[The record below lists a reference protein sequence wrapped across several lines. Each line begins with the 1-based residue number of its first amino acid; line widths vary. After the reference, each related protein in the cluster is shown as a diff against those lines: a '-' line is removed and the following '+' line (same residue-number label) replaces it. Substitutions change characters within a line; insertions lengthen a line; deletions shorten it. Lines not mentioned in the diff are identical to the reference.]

1 MDWTDIHITDGT
13 GQQDRDPDAFAPGY
27 FNIDEHSF
35 ETLLSMGAEFAEVMK
50 FYNLRNR
57 IEGNWGELF
66 NNDEAVVMAVILSV
80 NLKKIEADFD
90 NIPADHTVEL
100 LQYMLHLAREINQWL
115 LRLSAS
121 PHKSGELLASKIEM
135 LIEEKLAVQLHNI
148 YTIER
153 QAGIP
158 WVEQDATRFAT
169 VWDLDAAAGDALLT
183 RATID
188 PLSADDS
195 IKEQLGKSFQ
205 ISRNSISY
213 LKSAAAACLP
223 QSLQSQQ
230 HEPSVGLFITF
241 LKLYEKAQGQLNRF
255 TLRHLDFYYRK
266 ILQAENW
273 HQMPKSCYLL
283 LESQAASGRL
293 LIAKGAGFNAGQ
305 DAELNDIIYTADD
318 ELLVSDARLETQAT
332 LYLEHDKLIS
342 PESDLDFVTRIK
354 ADRPGITDAE
364 STMDSSRDHP
374 ASWALFGAE
383 SQYGAEGSA
392 TDARIG
398 LSVATPVLLL
408 EQGIRRIDLTIE
420 LESTLQIE
428 LDSQISELLICELD
442 QEFSQKFGKLFM
454 RCLLKPADCLESDD
468 KDKIAAKAAS
478 LLPERLAREVSLL
491 LKQDWQGNFYK
502 LFKKAFC
509 IDLTTE
515 DGWFEVQNYY
525 MQPLADM
532 PKTQTSGFRI
542 TLELGQEVAPITAYN
557 ADVHGGQLQTD
568 LPVLQCLINP
578 QSSFFSY
585 SAFQDLLITSL
596 HIEVDVSDVRN
607 LLVYNQHGQ
616 LDPSKPFQPFGPAP
630 DGSSYFVFGN
640 YELAR
645 KKLQQI
651 KIDLDWGGLPLD
663 MGGFEEFYRGYDR
676 TYHNN
681 SFQVSF
687 SALVDSRW
695 LPEGTALRPR
705 FSLFETRVD
714 SNRVDAHKE
723 IKIEPIEYVKPIEAS
738 VAEADYRYDL
748 KSRKGYFRLSLVAP
762 ETGFGHGEYGG
773 LLTRGLTANLKLK
786 ITKQKPMP
794 NVPYTPTLNGI
805 ALSYRAS
812 TTINPARVVIPASSA
827 GAKIFHLHPFGVETV
842 FPPTPASKCYLLPQY
857 KHEGNLFLGL
867 SGKSITGPL
876 SLLFHLSKDRAQA
889 ASGKNNTFDW
899 FYLAANRWCDFPLN
913 SILSDSTHGFL
924 APGIVTLNI
933 PAEIS
938 KGNSVMPGDYY
949 WLRVSVNRGAAAFPS
964 CYSIRPHALKVTRS
978 SEGEQAVEPD
988 PAILTKWSP
997 VTPIPGL
1004 DSIKQA
1010 YPAFGGRSAE
1020 SDKHLRRRISERLR
1034 HKNRASM
1041 PWDYEQMILE
1051 RFPEIIKVKC
1061 FNSMSSTEDRIKPG
1075 QVLIVVVP
1083 GAGLQSG
1090 ASCAHEMID
1099 SRKLDQI
1106 RTYVKKRCSE
1116 FAQIEVRNPQY
1127 ELVQVRCTV
1136 KFDDV
1141 AREGDYVKRLNQDIS
1156 DYICPWKSGG
1166 YRTRFGWSIRQQDI
1180 ESYIFELGYVEMVT
1194 NFSMLHITVDKND
1207 DYSLLD
1213 TVNEKLKSKAKL
1225 NPKAVIK
1232 PCYPWSLALPVEKHF
1247 IETTQDSESIEA
1259 EITGIDELAVGGT
1272 FIIVGSSENGETD

>member
-13 GQQDRDPDAFAPGY
+13 GQRDREPDAFAPGY

-66 NNDEAVVMAVILSV
+66 NNDEAVVMAVILSI
-80 NLKKIEADFD
+80 NLKRIEADFD
-90 NIPADHTVEL
+90 SIPADHTVEL
-100 LQYMLHLAREINQWL
+100 MQYMLHLAREINRWL

-135 LIEEKLAVQLHNI
+135 LIEDELAAQLHNI
-148 YTIER
+148 YTIEQ

-158 WVEQDATRFAT
+158 WVEQDPTRFAA
-169 VWDLDAAAGDALLT
+169 VWELDAGAGDALLM

-188 PLSADDS
+188 SLSAGS
-195 IKEQLGKSFQ
+195 GIKEQLSKSFHV
-205 ISRNSISY
+205 SRNSISY
-213 LKSAAAACLP
+213 LQSAAAACLP

-255 TLRHLDFYYRK
+255 TLRHLDFYYRQ
-266 ILQAENW
+266 ILQAENR
-273 HQMPKSCYLL
+273 HQTPKSCYLL
-283 LESQAASGRL
+283 LESQAASERL

-318 ELLVSDARLETQAT
+318 ELLVSDARLEAQAT
-332 LYLEHDKLIS
+332 LYLEHDDLIS

-354 ADRPGITDAE
+354 SDRPKVADKVA
-364 STMDSSRDHP
+364 TMDTTRDRS
-374 ASWALFGAE
+374 ARWALFGAE
-383 SQYGAEGSA
+383 SQYGAEGSEN
-392 TDARIG
+392 DARIG
-398 LSVATPVLLL
+398 FSVASPVLLL
-408 EQGIRRIDLTIE
+408 EQGNRRVDLTIE
-420 LESTLQIE
+420 LEPILEIE
-428 LDSQISELLICELD
+428 LNSQILKLLKCDLAQD
-442 QEFSQKFGKLFM
+442 FSQQFGKLFM
-454 RCLLKPADCLESDD
+454 RCLLKSTDCIESEY
-468 KDKIAAKAAS
+468 KDKIIAKAAS
-478 LLPERLAREVSLL
+478 LLPQRLAKEVDLL
-491 LKQDWQGNFYK
+491 LNQDWQGIFYK
-502 LFKKAFC
+502 FFKKAFC

-525 MQPLADM
+525 VQPLADM

-542 TLELGQEVAPITAYN
+542 TLDLGQEVAPITAYN
-557 ADVHGGQLQTD
+557 AAVHGGQLQTD

-578 QSSFFSY
+578 QNNFCSY
-585 SAFQDLLITSL
+585 SAFHDLLITSL
-596 HIEVDVSDVRN
+596 RIEVDVSDVRN

-616 LDPSKPFQPFGPAP
+616 LDPSKPFQPFGPSP

-645 KKLQQI
+645 KRLQQI
-651 KIDLDWGGLPLD
+651 KIDLDWGGLPPD
-663 MGGFEEFYRGYDR
+663 MGGFEEFYQGYDR
-676 TYHNN
+676 TYRNN
-681 SFQVSF
+681 SFQTSF

-695 LPEGTALRPR
+695 MPEDTALRPR
-705 FSLFETRVD
+705 FSLFETRLD
-714 SNRVDAHKE
+714 SNRVATHKGIE
-723 IKIEPIEYVKPIEAS
+723 IEPLDYVKPIEAG

-748 KSRKGYFRLSLVAP
+748 KARKGYFRLSLVAP
-762 ETGFGHGEYGG
+762 DTGFGHGEYGG
-773 LLTRGLTANLKLK
+773 LLTRALTANLKLK
-786 ITKQKPMP
+786 LTKQKPMP
-794 NVPYTPTLNGI
+794 NAPYTPTLNGI
-805 ALSYRAS
+805 SLSYRAS
-812 TTINPARVVIPASSA
+812 TTIYPARVVISASAASE
-827 GAKIFHLHPFGVETV
+827 KIFHLHPFGVETV
-842 FPPTPASKCYLLPQY
+842 FPPPPASKCYLLPQY
-857 KHEGNLFLGL
+857 AHEGNLFLGL
-867 SGKSITGPL
+867 SGKSIAGPL

-889 ASGKNNTFDW
+889 TTEKNNTFDW
-899 FYLAANRWCDFPLN
+899 FYLAANRWHDFPPN

-938 KGNSVMPGDYY
+938 KDNSVMPGDYY
-949 WLRVSVNRGAAAFPS
+949 WLRVSVRRGAAAFPS
-964 CYSIRPHALKVTRS
+964 CYSIRPHALKVSRS
-978 SEGEQAVEPD
+978 NEGEQVVEPD
-988 PAILTKWSP
+988 PASLTKWSS
-997 VTPIPGL
+997 VIPIPGVG
-1004 DSIKQA
+1004 SIKQA

-1041 PWDYEQMILE
+1041 PWDYEQLILE

-1099 SRKLDQI
+1099 SRKLGEI
-1106 RTYVKKRCSE
+1106 KTYVKMRCSE

-1136 KFDDV
+1136 KFIDAV
-1141 AREGDYVKRLNQDIS
+1141 REGDYVKRLNQDIS

-1180 ESYIFELGYVEMVT
+1180 ESHIFELGYVETVT
-1194 NFSMLHITVDKND
+1194 NFSMLHITVDND
-1207 DYSLLD
+1207 GDYSLLD
-1213 TVNEKLKSKAKL
+1213 TANEKL

-1232 PCYPWSLALPVEKHF
+1232 PRYPWSLALPVEQHF
-1247 IETTQDSESIEA
+1247 IETMQVSKSIDA

-1272 FIIVGSSENGETD
+1272 FIIVGSSENGETE

>member
-13 GQQDRDPDAFAPGY
+13 GQRDREPEAFAPGY

-66 NNDEAVVMAVILSV
+66 NNDEAVVMAVILSI
-80 NLKKIEADFD
+80 NLKRIEADFD
-90 NIPADHTVEL
+90 SIPAGHTVEL

-121 PHKSGELLASKIEM
+121 PHKSGELLARKIET
-135 LIEEKLAVQLHNI
+135 LIADKLAVQLHNI
-148 YTIER
+148 YTIEQ

-158 WVEQDATRFAT
+158 WVEQDATRFAA

-188 PLSADDS
+188 PHFAGDG
-195 IKEQLGKSFQ
+195 IKEQLSKSFQ

-255 TLRHLDFYYRK
+255 TLHHLDFYYRQ
-266 ILQAENW
+266 ILQAENRP
-273 HQMPKSCYLL
+273 QIPKSCYLL
-283 LESQAASGRL
+283 LESQAASERL
-293 LIAKGAGFNAGQ
+293 LIAKGVGFNAGQ

-318 ELLVSDARLETQAT
+318 ELLVSDARLEAQAT
-332 LYLEHDKLIS
+332 LYLEHDELIS

-354 ADRPGITDAE
+354 ADRPGITDPD
-364 STMDSSRDHP
+364 STMDTTRDRP

-392 TDARIG
+392 NDARIG
-398 LSVATPVLLL
+398 FSVASPVLLL
-408 EQGIRRIDLTIE
+408 EQGNRRVDLIIE
-420 LESTLQIE
+420 LEPILKIE
-428 LDSQISELLICELD
+428 LNSQILKLLECDLAQD
-442 QEFSQKFGKLFM
+442 FSQQFGKLFM
-454 RCLLKPADCLESDD
+454 RCLLNSTDCIESEC
-468 KDKIAAKAAS
+468 KDKISALAVS
-478 LLPERLAREVSLL
+478 LLPQRLASEVNLL
-491 LKQDWQGNFYK
+491 LHQDWQGMFYK
-502 LFKKAFC
+502 FFKKAFC

-515 DGWFEVQNYY
+515 EGWFEVQNYY
-525 MQPLADM
+525 VQPLADI
-532 PKTQTSGFRI
+532 PKTQSSGFRV
-542 TLELGQEVAPITAYN
+542 TFDLGQEVDPITAYN
-557 ADVHGGQLQTD
+557 AAVHGGKLQTE
-568 LPVLQCLINP
+568 LPVLQCLIN
-578 QSSFFSY
+578 QRGNFCSY
-585 SAFQDLLITSL
+585 SAFKDLLITSL
-596 HIEVDVSDVRN
+596 RIDVDVSDVRN

-616 LDPSKPFQPFGPAP
+616 LDPSRPFQPFGPSP
-630 DGSSYFVFGN
+630 GSSSYFVFGN

-645 KKLQQI
+645 KRLQQV
-651 KIDLDWGGLPLD
+651 KIDLDWGGLPVDL
-663 MGGFEEFYRGYDR
+663 GGFEEYYRGYDR
-676 TYHNN
+676 TYRNN

-695 LPEGTALRPR
+695 MPEDTAIRPR
-705 FSLFETRVD
+705 VSLFETRLD
-714 SNRVDAHKE
+714 SNRVAAQKE
-723 IKIEPIEYVKPIEAS
+723 IEVEPLDYVKPIEAG

-748 KSRKGYFRLSLVAP
+748 KARKGYFRLSLVAP

-773 LLTRGLTANLKLK
+773 LLTKSLTANLKLK

-794 NVPYTPTLNGI
+794 NAPYTPTLNGI
-805 ALSYRAS
+805 SLSYRAS
-812 TTINPARVVIPASSA
+812 TTVYPARVGISASAASE
-827 GAKIFHLHPFGVETV
+827 KIFHLHPFGVETV
-842 FPPTPASKCYLLPQY
+842 FPPPPASKCYLLPQY
-857 KHEGNLFLGL
+857 AHEGNLFLGL
-867 SGKSITGPL
+867 SGKSISGSL
-876 SLLFHLSKDRAQA
+876 SLLFHLAKDRVQA
-889 ASGKNNTFDW
+889 TTEKSKTFDW
-899 FYLAANRWCDFPLN
+899 FYLAANRWRKFPPN

-933 PAEIS
+933 PPEIS
-938 KGNSVMPGDYY
+938 KDNSVMPGDYY
-949 WLRVSVNRGAAAFPS
+949 WLRVSVRCGADEFPS
-964 CYSIRPHALKVTRS
+964 CYSIRPHAIKVSRS
-978 SEGEQAVEPD
+978 NEGQQAVEPD
-988 PAILTKWSP
+988 PASLTKWAS
-997 VTPIPGL
+997 VIPIPGII
-1004 DSIKQA
+1004 SIKSA
-1010 YPAFGGRSAE
+1010 YPAFDGRSAE
-1020 SDKHLRRRISERLR
+1020 SDKHLRLRISERLR

-1041 PWDYEQMILE
+1041 PWDYEQLILE

-1061 FNSMSSTEDRIKPG
+1061 FNSMSSTEDLIKPG

-1090 ASCAHEMID
+1090 TSCAHEMID
-1099 SRKLDQI
+1099 SRKLDEI
-1106 RTYVKKRCSE
+1106 RTFVKQRCSE

-1127 ELVQVRCTV
+1127 ELAQVRCTV
-1136 KFDDV
+1136 KFVDA

-1166 YRTRFGWSIRQQDI
+1166 YGVRFGWSIRQQDI
-1180 ESYIFELGYVEMVT
+1180 ESHIGELGYVEMVT
-1194 NFSMLHITVDKND
+1194 NFSMLHITVAND
-1207 DYSLLD
+1207 GKYSLLD
-1213 TVNEKLKSKAKL
+1213 TANETL

-1232 PCYPWSLALPVEKHF
+1232 PRYPWSLALPVEQHF
-1247 IETTQDSESIEA
+1247 IETMQVSKSIEA

-1272 FIIVGSSENGETD
+1272 FIIVGSSENGETK